1 MSHYADDYFPLG
13 ADLFQ
18 DVPPERR
25 PSLREHIPGLVFMGV
40 ATLAAGFLADHYH
53 VPITLM
59 ALLIG
64 LALNEIGSDKRLEPG
79 LVFASHSLL
88 RIGIVLLGLRVSAG
102 QLAHFGPAGLAAVCG
117 IAALVLLAGVLL
129 SRLLGHGAAFGAL
142 AGGAVAICGA
152 SAALAIATMLG
163 KRRIDNAQLTL
174 VLVGTSAM
182 SALAMVSY
190 PLVTRLFHFGD
201 SAAGFVMGAAI
212 HDVAQSL
219 GAGYAVSAKA
229 GAVATIVK
237 MTRVALLA
245 PVLLAVRLGF
255 RSHEAGGHGFWRRQ
269 WFVIGFFALA
279 GAGSLWVVPPA
290 LGLAATD
297 VSTALLACAVTATAM
312 RSPLASLKRGGLR
325 PLMVTLLCSL
335 LSLLLAM
342 AWAAYAFGTS

>member
-1 MSHYADDYFPLG
+1 MPTQADEPYPIG

-18 DVPPERR
+18 DVPPEHK
-25 PSLREHIPGLVFMGV
+25 PTLREHVPGVMFMGV
-40 ATLAAGFLADHYH
+40 ATLAAGFLADHYR

-64 LALNEIGSDKRLEPG
+64 LALNEIGNDKRLGPG
-79 LVFASHSLL
+79 LIFASHSLL
-88 RIGIVLLGLRVSAG
+88 RIGIVLVGLRISTG
-102 QLAHFGPAGLAAVCG
+102 QLAQVGPAGLAVVCG
-117 IAALVLLAGVLL
+117 IAAVVLLAGVLA
-129 SRLLGHGAAFGAL
+129 SRVLGFGAAFGAL

-163 KRRIDNAQLTL
+163 RRRVDDAQLTL

-182 SALAMVSY
+182 SALAMVTD
-190 PLVTRLFHFGD
+190 PLITRFFHLGD
-201 SAAGFVMGAAI
+201 TAAGFVMGASI

-255 RSHEAGGHGFWRRQ
+255 RSNETAGQSFLRRQ
-269 WFVIGFFALA
+269 WFVIGFFLLAALNS
-279 GAGSLWVVPPA
+279 GWMVPA
-290 LGLAATD
+290 QLGLAATD
-297 VSTALLACAVTATAM
+297 ASTAMLACAVTATAM
-312 RSPLASLKRGGLR
+312 RSPLAALKRGGLR
-325 PLMVTLLCSL
+325 PLSVPLLCSL
-335 LSLLLAM
+335 LSLGLAM
-342 AWAAYAFGTS
+342 AWAAYALGIS